1 MIRDPYL
8 QIITAQMILVI
19 SLTLQAL
26 GQPYHKLLL
35 NVLDVVG
42 LLVLVMTQ
50 VLSIVYFYL
59 DNLESERT
67 PDGFDND
74 QVRIT
79 ITVLLF
85 ILNCSVIV
93 VLFAAWILQSTLKHV
108 YILN

>member
-1 MIRDPYL
+1 MGTDRGALIMAWEPLVVMPRKLLITLAGVMIRDPYL

-26 GQPYHKLLL
+26 GRPYQTLLL

-59 DNLESERT
+59 DNLERNPEGLSKE
-67 PDGFDND
+67 
-74 QVRIT
+74 
-79 ITVLLF
+79 
-85 ILNCSVIV
+85 
-93 VLFAAWILQSTLKHV
+93 
-108 YILN
+108 